1 MPFIYHIN
9 GKMYQIDVDF
19 ASISDWINWGV
30 TAVDGMKVK
39 IKQQDLAQLDE
50 KLKGELLNA
59 IEKIL
64 N

>member
-1 MPFIYHIN
+1 
-9 GKMYQIDVDF
+9 MYQIDVDF